1 MDALTPKKITD
12 GFAGYEDQTEGS
24 DQQQTTNVI
33 QGSVIKFTNEA
44 SWVTRDGEELSPD
57 LELVPINVIRVTQKW
72 LDKKPVET
80 IVLEPGQKFPDLE
93 KLNNQTPRSEWS
105 DGPDGNPRGPWQA
118 QQILYLINLK
128 TMTRYSFPTG
138 TVGGCAAIRE
148 LANGI
153 KFMRELRWPQVYP
166 VVTLSDKFMS
176 TKFGGRQR
184 PDFLVKRWID
194 LSSGSEKALPA
205 PQPAQLEN
213 SIAPELPA
221 NKPAEAGAAAPEKK
235 LKTTKRGVTRFESS
249 APTVEPVTLK
259 EELNDD
265 LPDFTK

>member
-33 QGSVIKFTNEA
+33 QGSVLKFTNEA

-57 LELVPINVIRVTQKW
+57 LELVPIDVNRVTQKW
-72 LDKKPVET
+72 LNKQRVET

-93 KLNNQTPRSEWS
+93 ELNNQTPRSEWS
-105 DGPDGNPRGPWQA
+105 DGPDGNPRGPWQN
-118 QQILYLINLK
+118 QQILYLLNLK

-138 TVGGCAAIRE
+138 TVGGGIAIRE
-148 LANGI
+148 LVDQI
-153 KFMRELRWPQVYP
+153 KLMRKFRWPQVYP
-166 VVTLSDKFMS
+166 LVTLSDKFMN

-184 PDFLVKRWID
+184 PHFLVKRWID
-194 LSSGSEKALPA
+194 LSGGGEKALPA

-221 NKPAEAGAAAPEKK
+221 EADAVAPEKK
-235 LKTTKRGVTRFESS
+235 TKTTKREAST
-249 APTVEPVTLK
+249 PTVEPVSLK

-265 LPDFTK
+265 LPDFLK